1 MEKLELQKI
10 ANEVRKDIVTA
21 VHAAKAGHPGG
32 SLSAADLFTYLYFEE
47 MNVDPKDPKKA
58 DRDRFV
64 LSKGHTAPGLY
75 SVLAERGY
83 FPKEDLKTL
92 RHLGSY
98 LQGHPDMKHIPG
110 VDMSSG
116 SLGQGISAAV
126 GMALSAKLS
135 NESYRVYTLL
145 GDGEIQEGQVWEAA
159 MFAGFRKL
167 DNLVVVVDNNGLQ
180 IDGKVD
186 EVCSPYPID
195 KKFEAFNFHVIN
207 VADGNDMDQLKA
219 AFDEAKTVKGMPT
232 AIIMKTVKGKGV
244 SFMEN
249 QAGWH
254 GKAPNDEQY
263 AQAME
268 DLEKVMFKKEFP
280 ERHIDCGIAECNMM
294 GIAAGLATTGK
305 VPFASTF
312 AMFAAGR
319 AYEQLRNSVAYP
331 KLNVKVGATHGGIS
345 VGEDGATHQCC
356 EDFALMRA
364 IPGMVVMSPSDDIE
378 AKAMVKAAYEY
389 VGPVY
394 MRFGRLAVPVI
405 NDRPDYK
412 FEMGKGIVLREG
424 KDLTIVANGL
434 CVAASLEAAE
444 KLAADGIDAKVINIH
459 TIKPLDEELIVAA
472 AKETGKVV
480 TVEEHSI
487 IGGLGGAVCECL
499 SEKAPVPVKRIGIN
513 DVFGESGPAVA
524 LLEKYGLDAE
534 GIYKQIKEFV

>member
-110 VDMSSG
+110 EDMSSG

-268 DLEKVMFKKEFP
+268 DLEKV
-280 ERHIDCGIAECNMM
+280 
-294 GIAAGLATTGK
+294 
-305 VPFASTF
+305 
-312 AMFAAGR
+312 
-319 AYEQLRNSVAYP
+319 
-331 KLNVKVGATHGGIS
+331 
-345 VGEDGATHQCC
+345 GE
-356 EDFALMRA
+356 ALCQ
-364 IPGMVVMSPSDDIE
+364 
-378 AKAMVKAAYEY
+378 K
-389 VGPVY
+389 
-394 MRFGRLAVPVI
+394 
-405 NDRPDYK
+405 
-412 FEMGKGIVLREG
+412 
-424 KDLTIVANGL
+424 
-434 CVAASLEAAE
+434 
-444 KLAADGIDAKVINIH
+444 
-459 TIKPLDEELIVAA
+459 
-472 AKETGKVV
+472 
-480 TVEEHSI
+480 
-487 IGGLGGAVCECL
+487 
-499 SEKAPVPVKRIGIN
+499 
-513 DVFGESGPAVA
+513 
-524 LLEKYGLDAE
+524 
-534 GIYKQIKEFV
+534 